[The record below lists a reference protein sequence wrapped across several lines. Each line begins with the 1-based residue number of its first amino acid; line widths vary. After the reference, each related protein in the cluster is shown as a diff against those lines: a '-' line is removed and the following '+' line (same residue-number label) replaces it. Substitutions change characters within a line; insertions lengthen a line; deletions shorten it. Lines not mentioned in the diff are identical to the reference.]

1 MRPHL
6 ATHLKRVQEHKQSDG
21 RVQWGKPITT
31 TTTTTRAT
39 AAITITTKAQPP
51 EPINSL
57 NSTPTP
63 TTFAEKRVQ
72 SAREGEENR
81 EREMRSEESLLTDKS
96 KDRT

>member
-31 TTTTTRAT
+31 TTATRAT
-39 AAITITTKAQPP
+39 AAITLTTKAQPP

-72 SAREGEENR
+72 SAREGDEER
-81 EREMRSEESLLTDKS
+81 EREVRGESVSAAD
-96 KDRT
+96 

>member
-21 RVQWGKPITT
+21 RVQWDKPI
-31 TTTTTRAT
+31 TTTTRAT

-72 SAREGEENR
+72 SAREGEEDR
-81 EREMRSEESLLTDKS
+81 ERGREMRREEALLTDKS

>member
-21 RVQWGKPITT
+21 RVQWGKPI
-31 TTTTTRAT
+31 TTTTRAT

-72 SAREGEENR
+72 SAREGEEDR
-81 EREMRSEESLLTDKS
+81 ERGREMRREEALLTDKS

>member
-21 RVQWGKPITT
+21 RVQWGKPI
-31 TTTTTRAT
+31 TTTTRAT

-72 SAREGEENR
+72 SAREGEEDR
-81 EREMRSEESLLTDKS
+81 ERGREMRREESLLTDKS

>member
-21 RVQWGKPITT
+21 RVQWGKPIT

-72 SAREGEENR
+72 SAREGYEER
-81 EREMRSEESLLTDKS
+81 EREVRGESVSAAD
-96 KDRT
+96 

>member
-31 TTTTTRAT
+31 TTTTQAT
-39 AAITITTKAQPP
+39 AAITITKTQPP

-72 SAREGEENR
+72 SAREGDEER
-81 EREMRSEESLLTDKS
+81 EREVRRE
-96 KDRT
+96 

>member
-31 TTTTTRAT
+31 TTTTRAT

-57 NSTPTP
+57 NSTPT
-63 TTFAEKRVQ
+63 TFAEKRVQ
-72 SAREGEENR
+72 SAREGDEER
-81 EREMRSEESLLTDKS
+81 EREVRG
-96 KDRT
+96 